1 MVKLSK
7 IITKLP
13 RTLENPNNYVIKSVF
28 IEILKISHELTKT
41 IRQAEKVSQ
50 VRGAEKFST
59 CPLYC
64 ETTKSEKF
72 LIKKKDY
79 KKKTKKT
86 KQKQQLNNIM
96 LYEGYASNYN
106 VKSWILLQLQLK
118 DTEKYWICN

>member
-7 IITKLP
+7 KITKLP

-106 VKSWILLQLQLK
+106 VKS
-118 DTEKYWICN
+118 

>member
-28 IEILKISHELTKT
+28 IEILKISHELSKT

-79 KKKTKKT
+79 KKKPKKT

-106 VKSWILLQLQLK
+106 VKS
-118 DTEKYWICN
+118 